1 MYLYLPKNNSY
12 LGYGMKYYVGR
23 GKRVNIIRNSFI
35 LIPSV
40 LLVFIFLVVL
50 TANQINSQE
59 QGMINSLSST
69 IVNLELKEIEVG
81 ESPTGLI
88 SIKGTAINN
97 STFDVRDVKVLVEL
111 FDQKNTT
118 VSETS
123 RFITPPSSTFKP
135 GYERDFYFFVSAN
148 NVDHYKITAE
158 GEKIL

>member
-1 MYLYLPKNNSY
+1 
-12 LGYGMKYYVGR
+12 
-23 GKRVNIIRNSFI
+23 VNIIRNSFI

-40 LLVFIFLVVL
+40 LLVFIFLVDL

-88 SIKGTAINN
+88 SVKGTAINN

>member
-1 MYLYLPKNNSY
+1 M
-12 LGYGMKYYVGR
+12 
-23 GKRVNIIRNSFI
+23 VNIIRNSFI

-40 LLVFIFLVVL
+40 LLVFIFLVDL

-88 SIKGTAINN
+88 SVKGTAINN

-111 FDQKNTT
+111 FDHKNTT

>member
-1 MYLYLPKNNSY
+1 M
-12 LGYGMKYYVGR
+12 
-23 GKRVNIIRNSFI
+23 NIIRKSFI

-40 LLVFIFLVVL
+40 LLVFIFLLDL

-59 QGMINSLSST
+59 QGMIYSLSST

-88 SIKGTAINN
+88 SVKGTAINN

-111 FDQKNTT
+111 FDPKNTT

-148 NVDHYKITAE
+148 NVDHYKITTE

>member
-1 MYLYLPKNNSY
+1 MN
-12 LGYGMKYYVGR
+12 
-23 GKRVNIIRNSFI
+23 VNRNSFI
-35 LIPSV
+35 LITGV
-40 LLVFIFLVVL
+40 IMVIIFLINQS
-50 TANQINSQE
+50 ANQVNSQE

-69 IVNLELKEIEVG
+69 IINLELRDIEVG

-88 SIKGTAINN
+88 SVKGTAINN
-97 STFDVRDVKVLVEL
+97 STFDARDVKVLVEL
-111 FDQKNTT
+111 YDSKNTT

-123 RFITPPSSTFKP
+123 RFITPASSTFKP

>member
-1 MYLYLPKNNSY
+1 M
-12 LGYGMKYYVGR
+12 
-23 GKRVNIIRNSFI
+23 NIIRKSFI

-40 LLVFIFLVVL
+40 LLVFIFLLDL

-59 QGMINSLSST
+59 QGMIYSLSST

-88 SIKGTAINN
+88 SVKGTAINN

-111 FDQKNTT
+111 FDPKNTT

>member
-1 MYLYLPKNNSY
+1 M
-12 LGYGMKYYVGR
+12 
-23 GKRVNIIRNSFI
+23 NIIRNSFI

-40 LLVFIFLVVL
+40 LLVFIFLVDL

-88 SIKGTAINN
+88 SVKGTAINN

-111 FDQKNTT
+111 FDHKNTT

>member
-1 MYLYLPKNNSY
+1 M
-12 LGYGMKYYVGR
+12 
-23 GKRVNIIRNSFI
+23 NIIRNSFI

-40 LLVFIFLVVL
+40 LIVIIFLVNL
-50 TANQINSQE
+50 SANQVNPQE

-69 IVNLELKEIEVG
+69 IINLELREIEVG

-88 SIKGTAINN
+88 TVKGTAINN
-97 STFDVRDVKVLVEL
+97 STFDTRDVKVLVEL
-111 FDQKNTT
+111 FDSKNST

-123 RFITPPSSTFKP
+123 RFITPASSTFKP

-158 GEKIL
+158 GEKIP